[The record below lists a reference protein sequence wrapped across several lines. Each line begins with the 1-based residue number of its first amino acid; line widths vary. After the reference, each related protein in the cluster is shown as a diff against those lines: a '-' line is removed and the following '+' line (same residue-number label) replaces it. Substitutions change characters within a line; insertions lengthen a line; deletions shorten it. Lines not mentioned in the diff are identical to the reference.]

1 MKQRLRQQFRLAVI
15 GQIIALIGT
24 VSILAWTALATEHI
38 AVPAV
43 VVLVVLLQVFV
54 LLRTV
59 EKHVDTLE
67 DFFAAINYE
76 DLTRKYVTDD
86 IDAELKTAFNRIIDR
101 FRVARAERELQ
112 AGYLETV
119 VRHVPIPLMAVRSD
133 GSLRLTNNPLKR
145 LTGLNTMTSIDD
157 FGRLDAQ
164 LPGMLKAIDAGQQ
177 RLLQSRFRDIP
188 VELRVAVAEVR
199 IEGNTERIYSIE
211 NLSGELSA
219 RESSAWRNLI
229 RVLTHE
235 IMNTLTPVASLA
247 ETAVPMTG
255 QADAKDELRDA
266 IETIARRSRGLI
278 GFVER
283 YRELLQLPRPQ
294 PELLSVSDMLNGV
307 VRLMSD
313 ELQDVDVTVAV
324 EPQSLEVRADPV
336 LIDQVLVN
344 LVRNAAQ
351 AMAGT
356 DSPTLELRARLDY
369 GRIVVQVADNGAG
382 IPDEIADQVF
392 VPFFTTKRDGS
403 GIGLSVSRQIMM
415 AHGGELAAASGED
428 GTTMSLLF

>member
-1 MKQRLRQQFRLAVI
+1 MRQRFRRRFRLAVVA
-15 GQIIALIGT
+15 QIIALLGT
-24 VSILAWTALATEHI
+24 VAALAYAAFATEHI
-38 AVPAV
+38 AVPMV
-43 VVLVVLLQVFV
+43 VAMIVALQVIG
-54 LLRTV
+54 LLHTV

-86 IDAELKTAFNRIIDR
+86 IDAELKVAFNRIIDR

-119 VRHVPIPLMAVRSD
+119 VRHVPIPLMAVRHD

-145 LTGLNTMTSIDD
+145 LTGLNSLTSIDD

-164 LPGMLKAIDAGQQ
+164 LPGMLRTIDAGDQ
-177 RLLQSRFRDIP
+177 RMLQSRFRDIP

-199 IEGNTERIYSIE
+199 IEGETERIYSIE

-235 IMNTLTPVASLA
+235 IMNSLTPVASLA
-247 ETAVPMTG
+247 ETAVPMTDD
-255 QADAKDELRDA
+255 ADAREELRGA

-283 YRELLQLPRPQ
+283 YRELLQLPQ
-294 PELLSVSDMLNGV
+294 PKPEVLSIANLLNGV

-313 ELQDVDVTVAV
+313 ELQAVAVDVSV
-324 EPQSLEVRADPV
+324 EPASLEVSADPV
-336 LIDQVLVN
+336 LVDQVLVN

-351 AMAGT
+351 AMADT
-356 DSPTLELRARLDY
+356 ASPRLELRGRLEY
-369 GRIVVQVADNGAG
+369 GRTVVQVADNGPG
-382 IPDEIADQVF
+382 IPAAIAEQIF

-415 AHGGELAAASGED
+415 AHGGELVASTGDE

>member
-1 MKQRLRQQFRLAVI
+1 MKQRFRRQFRLAVVA
-15 GQIIALIGT
+15 QILALVGT
-24 VSILAWTALATEHI
+24 VAMLAYAALATDHI
-38 AVPAV
+38 AVPV
-43 VVLVVLLQVFV
+43 VIGAIVILQVV
-54 LLRTV
+54 GLLHTV

-76 DLTRKYVTDD
+76 DLTRKYVTED
-86 IDAELKTAFNRIIDR
+86 IDAELKAAFNRIIDR

-119 VRHVPIPLMAVRSD
+119 VRHVPVPLMAVRHD

-145 LTGLNTMTSIDD
+145 LTGLNALTSIDD

-164 LPGMLKAIDAGQQ
+164 LPGMLRTIEAGQQ
-177 RLLQSRFRDIP
+177 RMLQSRFRDIT

-199 IEGNTERIYSIE
+199 IEGETERIYSIE

-247 ETAVPMTG
+247 ETAVPMTDD
-255 QADAKDELRDA
+255 ADAREELRDA
-266 IETIARRSRGLI
+266 IATIARRSRGLI
-278 GFVER
+278 EFVER
-283 YRELLQLPRPQ
+283 YRELLQLPQPRPTV
-294 PELLSVSDMLNGV
+294 LSIFDMLNGV
-307 VRLMSD
+307 VRLLSD
-313 ELQDVDVTVAV
+313 ELKGIAVDVSVV
-324 EPQSLEVRADPV
+324 PESLEVRADSA

-344 LVRNAAQ
+344 LVRNAVQ
-351 AMAGT
+351 AMAET
-356 DSPTLELRARLDY
+356 DSARLVLRGRLEY
-369 GRIVVQVADNGAG
+369 GRTVVQVADNGPG
-382 IPDEIADQVF
+382 IPEAIADQIF
-392 VPFFTTKRDGS
+392 VPFFTTKREGS

-415 AHGGELAAASGED
+415 AHGGELVAASGED

>member
-1 MKQRLRQQFRLAVI
+1 MVAQTLALV
-15 GQIIALIGT
+15 GT
-24 VSILAWTALATEHI
+24 VVLLAYAAFATEHI
-38 AVPAV
+38 AVPIVIAV
-43 VVLVVLLQVFV
+43 IVLLQVV
-54 LLRTV
+54 AVLRTV

-86 IDAELKTAFNRIIDR
+86 IDAELKVAFNRIIDR

-119 VRHVPIPLMAVRSD
+119 VRHVPIPLMAVRHD
-133 GSLRLTNNPLKR
+133 GSLRLINNPLKR
-145 LTGLNTMTSIDD
+145 LTGLNTLSTIED
-157 FGRLDAQ
+157 FGKLDAG
-164 LPGMLKAIDAGQQ
+164 LPGMLTTIDAGQQ

-199 IEGNTERIYSIE
+199 VDGEAERIYSIE

-247 ETAVPMTG
+247 ETAVPMTDDP
-255 QADAKDELRDA
+255 DAKEELRDA
-266 IETIARRSRGLI
+266 IETIARRSRGLTH
-278 GFVER
+278 FVER
-283 YRELLQLPRPQ
+283 YRELLQLPQPQ
-294 PELLSVSDMLNGV
+294 PAMLSINEMLNGV

-313 ELQDVDVTVAV
+313 ELRNVAV
-324 EPQSLEVRADPV
+324 KVHVEPVSLEVRADPA

-344 LVRNAAQ
+344 LVRNAVQ
-351 AMAGT
+351 AMAET
-356 DSPTLELRARLDY
+356 ESPKLLLSGRLEY
-369 GRIVVQVADNGAG
+369 GRTVVQVADNGPG
-382 IPDEIADQVF
+382 IPDAIADQIF

-415 AHGGELAAASGED
+415 AHGGELVAASGDD

>member
-1 MKQRLRQQFRLAVI
+1 MKQRFRRQFRLAVVA
-15 GQIIALIGT
+15 QILALVGT
-24 VSILAWTALATEHI
+24 VAMLAYAALATDHI
-38 AVPAV
+38 AVPV
-43 VVLVVLLQVFV
+43 VIGAIVILQVV
-54 LLRTV
+54 GLLHTV

-76 DLTRKYVTDD
+76 DLTRKYVTED
-86 IDAELKTAFNRIIDR
+86 IDAELKAAFNRIIDR

-119 VRHVPIPLMAVRSD
+119 VRHVPVPLMAVRHD

-145 LTGLNTMTSIDD
+145 LTGLNALTSIDD

-164 LPGMLKAIDAGQQ
+164 LPGMLRTIEAGQQ
-177 RLLQSRFRDIP
+177 RMLQSRFRDIP

-199 IEGNTERIYSIE
+199 IEGETERIYSIE

-247 ETAVPMTG
+247 ETAVPMTDD
-255 QADAKDELRDA
+255 ADAREELRDA
-266 IETIARRSRGLI
+266 IATIARRSRGLI
-278 GFVER
+278 EFVER
-283 YRELLQLPRPQ
+283 YRELLQLPQPRPTV
-294 PELLSVSDMLNGV
+294 LSIFDMLNGV
-307 VRLMSD
+307 VRLLSD
-313 ELQDVDVTVAV
+313 ELKGIAVDVSVV
-324 EPQSLEVRADPV
+324 PESLEVRADSA

-344 LVRNAAQ
+344 LVRNAVQ
-351 AMAGT
+351 AMAET
-356 DSPTLELRARLDY
+356 DSARLVLRGRLEY
-369 GRIVVQVADNGAG
+369 GRTVVQVADNGPG
-382 IPDEIADQVF
+382 IPEAIADQIF
-392 VPFFTTKRDGS
+392 VPFFTTKREGS

-415 AHGGELAAASGED
+415 AHGGELVAASGED